1 MKKQTKKHT
10 KTKERRMPLKPNN
23 GKFNLKFINLLI
35 VVLVLPLGVFIFNR
49 HSSMQAD
56 AAGNQ
61 NVVIFGDSI
70 VYGYAT
76 KANRWSN
83 IVTSNLKKD
92 KRYRAVTIINR
103 SVPGQSIISKRVKQK
118 DRNGVTIGGE
128 LFNHV
133 LATYPIGTSR
143 TRIPSYVVIVPS
155 INEIVVSTQPTPEKN
170 VEYAISGL
178 TMIKQYLIDRGVRN
192 VYITSMLQSS
202 AAWDDTTPQ
211 EVNKTINLFNEQLR
225 AKGMLDMSSY
235 NLDLDGIMGS
245 DPPYFIGTDNLH
257 PNQSGQN
264 ILAKNMTE
272 FLKLQIK

>member
-10 KTKERRMPLKPNN
+10 KTKERKMPLEPNN
-23 GKFNLKFINLLI
+23 GKINLKFIILLI
-35 VVLVLPLGVFIFNR
+35 VVLVLPLGAFIFNR
-49 HSSMQAD
+49 RSSMQAD

-83 IVTSNLKKD
+83 IVTSNLKTD

-103 SVPGQSIISKRVKQK
+103 SVPGQSIISKRAKQK

-155 INEIVVSTQPTPEKN
+155 INEIIVSTQPTPEKN

-225 AKGMLDMSSY
+225 AKGMLNMSSY
-235 NLDLDGIMGS
+235 NLNLDGIMGS
-245 DPPYFIGTDNLH
+245 DPTYFIGTDNLH
-257 PNQSGQN
+257 PNQSGHN